1 MATLPTTEQLN
12 NAPQPT
18 NPATTLAVNFVIC
31 QDLSTSHLE
40 QIDIP
45 DGNSQYSSVKSHFI
59 PIPTNTHNCSINFL
73 PNYKYQLNLVIFP
86 QRVLPQTSEP
96 SNVLIYHGTHTENP
110 SFTNGSPTEMP
121 IPKKEAHTYP
131 IIYDSGNLPII
142 FNNQNG
148 LVEPY
153 SSTSVQNLFKTQ
165 ACIPM
170 TATYEA
176 NEWTCPDTPSQFWHQ
191 SNPVHHIVDDPNTIP
206 LDLATRLIQV
216 ITTKRRSDSVYR
228 VWALP
233 HLENAL
239 HHPTDQMTH
248 NRFSF
253 FLATTQ
259 SPRIPIHQQDTRH
272 FP

>member
-1 MATLPTTEQLN
+1 MATLPTLEQLN

-45 DGNSQYSSVKSHFI
+45 DGNSQYSSVKSNFI
-59 PIPTNTHNCSINFL
+59 PIPTNTHNYSIDFL
-73 PNYKYQLNLVIFP
+73 PDHEYQLYRVTKTIDVIDP

-110 SFTNGSPTEMP
+110 SYTTGSPTEMP
-121 IPKKEAHTYP
+121 IPKEEAHTIP

-153 SSTSVQNLFKTQ
+153 TSTLVQ
-165 ACIPM
+165 
-170 TATYEA
+170 
-176 NEWTCPDTPSQFWHQ
+176 NEWTCPDTPSQLWRQ
-191 SNPVHHIVDDPNTIP
+191 SNPVHHVVDDPNTIP

-216 ITTKRRSDSVYR
+216 ITTKRGSDSVYR
-228 VWALP
+228 AWALP

-239 HHPTDQMTH
+239 HHPTDQMTPH

-253 FLATTQ
+253 FW
-259 SPRIPIHQQDTRH
+259 QQH
-272 FP
+272 NHPEYP